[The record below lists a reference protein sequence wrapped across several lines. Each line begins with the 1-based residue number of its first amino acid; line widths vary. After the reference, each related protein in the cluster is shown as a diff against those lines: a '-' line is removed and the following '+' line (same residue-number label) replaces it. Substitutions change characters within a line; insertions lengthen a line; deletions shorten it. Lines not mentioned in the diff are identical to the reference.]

1 MLGRRERRRPELFV
15 AGSLRGLVPDG
26 HILARVGR
34 VLGLGWLRSE
44 VEPLYRAAAGRP
56 GIDPEVEPL
65 YRAAAGRPGI
75 DPEVAVRLMPAG
87 PLLGIVRD
95 RRRMR
100 EAQVNLAI
108 RWSIGSGLHEA
119 PPDHS
124 SLTRIRQR
132 RGGAPSGSAPSW
144 PARRS
149 PASRRA
155 SPRARWCTST
165 PRRCGPT

>member
-1 MLGRRERRRPELFV
+1 MLGRRERRQPELCV
-15 AGSLRGLVPDG
+15 AGSLRGLVPDD
-26 HILARVGR
+26 HILARVDR

-56 GIDPEVEPL
+56 GIDPEV
-65 YRAAAGRPGI
+65 
-75 DPEVAVRLMPAG
+75 AVRLMPAG
-87 PLLGIVRD
+87 LLLGSVRD

-119 PPDHS
+119 APDHA